1 MTVLATYKAHVTP
14 KYDTFLPFRMVVTC
28 FCALVFI
35 GGAVLATYLNW
46 RVDVLL
52 HLCLA
57 ALCFVIGAVVY
68 INSYMKW
75 HCTVET
81 VSVQHEMLVVERRK
95 CLFGR
100 RKEIPLSAIRKVE
113 TYDDGVGQC
122 SATLRV
128 VYSNTSYR
136 FGLCLSD
143 ADRQAL
149 GRKIMELAGRYV

>member
-14 KYDTFLPFRMVVTC
+14 KYDTYLPHRMVVTC

-35 GGAVLATYLNW
+35 GGAALTTYFHLA
-46 RVDVLL
+46 VEVLL
-52 HLCLA
+52 LWLA
-57 ALCFVIGAVVY
+57 ALCFIIGAALY
-68 INSYMKW
+68 IDMYMKW
-75 HCTVET
+75 HCTEET

-95 CLFGR
+95 CIFGR

-113 TYDDGVGQC
+113 TYDDGVGQR

>member
-14 KYDTFLPFRMVVTC
+14 KYDTFLPFRVAVAC
-28 FCALVFI
+28 IVAVVFI
-35 GGAVLATYLNW
+35 GGAVLTTYLNW
-46 RVDVLL
+46 RVEVLL
-52 HLCLA
+52 LYLP
-57 ALCFVIGAVVY
+57 ALCFVAAAVVY
-68 INSYMKW
+68 IDTYMKW
-75 HCTVET
+75 HCTEET

-100 RKEIPLSAIRKVE
+100 RKEIPLSAIKKVE
-113 TYDDGVGQC
+113 TYDDGVGQR

>member
-1 MTVLATYKAHVTP
+1 MTILATYKAHVTP
-14 KYDTFLPFRMVVTC
+14 KYDTFLPHRMVVTC
-28 FCALVFI
+28 FCASVFI

-52 HLCLA
+52 LYLPV
-57 ALCFVIGAVVY
+57 LCFVVNAVVY
-68 INSYMKW
+68 IDTYMKW
-75 HCTVET
+75 HCTEET
-81 VSVQHEMLVVERRK
+81 VSVQHEMLVVARRK
-95 CLFGR
+95 CIFGR

-113 TYDDGVGQC
+113 TYDDGVGQR

>member
-1 MTVLATYKAHVTP
+1 MAVLATYKAHVTP
-14 KYDTFLPFRMVVTC
+14 KYDTFLPFRVAV
-28 FCALVFI
+28 AYIAAVVFI
-35 GGAVLATYLNW
+35 GGAVLTTYLNW
-46 RVDVLL
+46 QVEVLL
-52 HLCLA
+52 LYLP
-57 ALCFVIGAVVY
+57 ALCFVAAAVVY
-68 INSYMKW
+68 IDTYMKW
-75 HCTVET
+75 HCTEET

-100 RKEIPLSAIRKVE
+100 RKEIPLSAIKKVE
-113 TYDDGVGQC
+113 TYDDGTGQR
-122 SATLRV
+122 SETLRV

>member
-1 MTVLATYKAHVTP
+1 MAVLATYKAHVTP
-14 KYDTFLPFRMVVTC
+14 KYDTFLPFRVAVAC
-28 FCALVFI
+28 IAAVVFI
-35 GGAVLATYLNW
+35 GGAVLTTYLNW
-46 RVDVLL
+46 RVEVLL
-52 HLCLA
+52 LYLPV
-57 ALCFVIGAVVY
+57 LCFVAAAVVY
-68 INSYMKW
+68 IDTYMKW
-75 HCTVET
+75 HCTEET

-95 CLFGR
+95 CIFGR
-100 RKEIPLSAIRKVE
+100 RKEIPLSAIKKVE
-113 TYDDGVGQC
+113 TYDDGSGQR

>member
-14 KYDTFLPFRMVVTC
+14 KYDIILPFRMVVAC
-28 FCALVFI
+28 ICALVFVA
-35 GGAVLATYLNW
+35 GSVVVTYFNYRVEVLMLYLSS
-46 RVDVLL
+46 
-52 HLCLA
+52 
-57 ALCFVIGAVVY
+57 LCFVIGAAVY
-68 INSYMKW
+68 IDLYMKW
-75 HCTVET
+75 HCTEET

-95 CLFGR
+95 CIFGR
-100 RKEIPLSAIRKVE
+100 RKEIPLSAIKKVE
-113 TYDDGVGQC
+113 TYDGVGQR

>member
-1 MTVLATYKAHVTP
+1 MAVLAIYKAHVTP
-14 KYDTFLPFRMVVTC
+14 KYDTFLPFRVAVAC
-28 FCALVFI
+28 IAAVVFI
-35 GGAVLATYLNW
+35 GGAVLTTYLNW
-46 RVDVLL
+46 RVEVLL
-52 HLCLA
+52 LYLFV
-57 ALCFVIGAVVY
+57 LCFVVNAVVY
-68 INSYMKW
+68 IDTYMKW
-75 HCTVET
+75 HCTEET

-95 CLFGR
+95 CIFGR
-100 RKEIPLSAIRKVE
+100 RKEIPLSAIKKVE
-113 TYDDGVGQC
+113 TYDDGTGQR

>member
-14 KYDTFLPFRMVVTC
+14 KYDTFLPHRMGVTC
-28 FCALVFI
+28 FCASVFVAGSVVVTYFNYRI
-35 GGAVLATYLNW
+35 EVLMLYLSS
-46 RVDVLL
+46 
-52 HLCLA
+52 
-57 ALCFVIGAVVY
+57 LCFIIGAVVY
-68 INSYMKW
+68 IDTYMKW
-75 HCTVET
+75 HCTEET

-95 CLFGR
+95 CIFGR
-100 RKEIPLSAIRKVE
+100 RKEIPLSAIKKVE
-113 TYDDGVGQC
+113 TYDDGSGQR

>member
-14 KYDTFLPFRMVVTC
+14 KYDIILPFRMVVAC
-28 FCALVFI
+28 ICALGFVAGSVVVTYFNYRI
-35 GGAVLATYLNW
+35 EVLMLYLSS
-46 RVDVLL
+46 
-52 HLCLA
+52 
-57 ALCFVIGAVVY
+57 LCFVIGATVY
-68 INSYMKW
+68 IDMYMKW

-81 VSVQHEMLVVERRK
+81 VSVQHEMLVIERRK

-113 TYDDGVGQC
+113 TYDGVGQR

-149 GRKIMELAGRYV
+149 GRQIMELAGRYV

>member
-14 KYDTFLPFRMVVTC
+14 KYDTFLPFRMGVTC

-35 GGAVLATYLNW
+35 GGAVLTTYFHLA
-46 RVDVLL
+46 VEVLL
-52 HLCLA
+52 LWLA

-68 INSYMKW
+68 IDSYMKW
-75 HCTVET
+75 HCTEET
-81 VSVQHEMLVVERRK
+81 VSVQHEMLVVARRK

-113 TYDDGVGQC
+113 TYDDGVGQR

>member
-1 MTVLATYKAHVTP
+1 MAVLATYKAHVTP
-14 KYDTFLPFRMVVTC
+14 KYDTFLPFRVAVAC
-28 FCALVFI
+28 IAAVVFI
-35 GGAVLATYLNW
+35 GGAVLTTYLNW
-46 RVDVLL
+46 RVEVLL
-52 HLCLA
+52 LYLPV
-57 ALCFVIGAVVY
+57 LCFVAAAVVY
-68 INSYMKW
+68 IDTYMKW
-75 HCTVET
+75 HCTEET

-95 CLFGR
+95 CIFGR

-113 TYDDGVGQC
+113 TYDDGVGQR

>member
-14 KYDTFLPFRMVVTC
+14 KYDTFLPFRVAVAC
-28 FCALVFI
+28 IAAVVFI
-35 GGAVLATYLNW
+35 GGAVLTTYLNW
-46 RVDVLL
+46 RVEVLL
-52 HLCLA
+52 LYLFV
-57 ALCFVIGAVVY
+57 LCFVVNAAVY
-68 INSYMKW
+68 IDMYMKW
-75 HCTVET
+75 HCTEET

-95 CLFGR
+95 CIFGR

-113 TYDDGVGQC
+113 TYYDGVGQR

-143 ADRQAL
+143 ADRQTL

>member
-14 KYDTFLPFRMVVTC
+14 KYDIILPFRMVVTC
-28 FCALVFI
+28 IGALVFVAGSVVVTYFNYRI
-35 GGAVLATYLNW
+35 EVLMLYLSS
-46 RVDVLL
+46 
-52 HLCLA
+52 
-57 ALCFVIGAVVY
+57 LCFVVGAVVY
-68 INSYMKW
+68 IDLYMKW
-75 HCTVET
+75 HCTEET

-100 RKEIPLSAIRKVE
+100 RKEIPLSAIKKVE
-113 TYDDGVGQC
+113 TYDGVGQR